1 MNPIGHGLRQDKM
14 EDLIHRIRACVK
26 GGDWRFT
33 LHALERCIER
43 GISPKEVEGAVLSGE
58 VIEYY
63 PYDKYGPT
71 CLIRGL
77 TFTGRILHV
86 LCSVEPVWIITAYDP
101 TLRPDEW
108 DDEFKVRRKR

>member
-1 MNPIGHGLRQDKM
+1 M

-43 GISPKEVEGAVLSGE
+43 GISPKEVGEAVLSGE

-77 TFTGRILHV
+77 TSRGRILHV